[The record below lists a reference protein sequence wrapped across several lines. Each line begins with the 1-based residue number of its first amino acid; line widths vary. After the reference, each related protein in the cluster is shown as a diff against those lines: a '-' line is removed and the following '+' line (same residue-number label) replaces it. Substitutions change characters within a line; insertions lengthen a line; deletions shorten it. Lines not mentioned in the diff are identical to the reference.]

1 MKPPPVNNVDS
12 IEPPVGELASTD
24 RLLDAGRAPVGMM
37 ALFLRVFQRDLKLA
51 SRSAGQWLNPLLF
64 FVIVVSLFPLGIGP
78 GPVTLAII
86 APGVLWVSALLAM
99 MLSLDSLFSHDYR
112 DGTLEQWVVSGHPL
126 TLIVLAKVM
135 AHWATSG
142 LPLVLLSPL
151 LGLMMQLPDGTY
163 QTLVVSLLLGTL
175 SLSFIGA
182 IGAALVV
189 SVSQGG
195 VLLSL
200 LVLPLTVP
208 VLIFGSGAVS
218 AAALDLPNNAQLS
231 LLAAI
236 VALSISLAPLAI
248 AGAIRVGVAASR

>member
-1 MKPPPVNNVDS
+1 M
-12 IEPPVGELASTD
+12 L
-24 RLLDAGRAPVGMM
+24 
-37 ALFLRVFQRDLKLA
+37 ALFFRIYRRDLTLA
-51 SRSAGQWLNPLLF
+51 LRSSGQWLNPLLF

-78 GPVTLAII
+78 GPATLAVI

-112 DGTLEQWVVSGHPL
+112 DGTLEQWVLSAHPL
-126 TLIVLAKVM
+126 TLISLAKVM
-135 AHWATSG
+135 AHWTTSG

-151 LGLMMQLPDGTY
+151 LGMMMQLPLDAF
-163 QTLVVSLLLGTL
+163 QTLIVSLFLGTV

-189 SVSQGG
+189 SVNQGG

-208 VLIFGSGAVS
+208 VLIFGSSAVT
-218 AAALDLPNNAQLS
+218 AAASGLPSEAQLS

-248 AGAIRVGVAASR
+248 AGALKVGVAAAR

>member
-1 MKPPPVNNVDS
+1 MVGSATNKNNPQDGVDCPTADAAE
-12 IEPPVGELASTD
+12 IEPP
-24 RLLDAGRAPVGMM
+24 GRQSADI
-37 ALFLRVFQRDLKLA
+37 LSFYKRIFRRDLTLA

-78 GPVTLAII
+78 SPQMLSTI

-99 MLSLDSLFSHDYR
+99 MLSLDSLFAHDFR
-112 DGTLEQWVVSGHPL
+112 DGTLEQMVLSGQPL
-126 TLIVLAKVM
+126 TVFVLGKVS
-135 AHWATSG
+135 AYWTISG

-151 LGLMMQLPDGTY
+151 LALLLQLPGDAYGV
-163 QTLVVSLLLGTL
+163 LLLSLFLGTL

-182 IGAALVV
+182 IGAALTV
-189 SVSQGG
+189 SVNQGG

-218 AAALDLPNNAQLS
+218 AAAMGLTTSAQLS

-236 VALSISLAPLAI
+236 VALAVSLAPIAI
-248 AGAIRVGVAASR
+248 AGALRVGVAAGR

>member
-1 MKPPPVNNVDS
+1 M
-12 IEPPVGELASTD
+12 L
-24 RLLDAGRAPVGMM
+24 
-37 ALFLRVFQRDLKLA
+37 ALFYRIYRRDLTLA
-51 SRSAGQWLNPLLF
+51 LRSSGQWLNPLLF

-78 GPVTLAII
+78 GPATLAVI
-86 APGVLWVSALLAM
+86 APGVLWVSALLSM

-112 DGTLEQWVVSGHPL
+112 DGTLEQWVLSAHPL
-126 TLIVLAKVM
+126 TLISLAKVM
-135 AHWATSG
+135 AHWSTSG

-151 LGLMMQLPDGTY
+151 LGMMMQLPQGAY
-163 QTLVVSLLLGTL
+163 QTLILSLLLGTL

-189 SVSQGG
+189 SVNQGG

-208 VLIFGSGAVS
+208 VLIFGSSAVT
-218 AAALDLPNNAQLS
+218 AAASALSSEAQLS

-236 VALSISLAPLAI
+236 VALSVSLAPLAI
-248 AGAIRVGVAASR
+248 AGALKVGVAAAR